1 MNRNMLRRVELAWP
15 VLDPVLRARVIDE
28 CLNVYLNDNTD
39 AWVLQPDSSYVRL
52 QPVVRR
58 QKLSAQAQL
67 MHRYAGKA

>member
-39 AWVLQPDSSYVRL
+39 AWVLQPDSSYARL
-52 QPVVRR
+52 QPPVRR

-67 MHRYAGKA
+67 MSRYAGKA